1 MIEQYQILGG
11 ELVKIRIS
19 ENKKGTFKKNGRR
32 NRLNDSEI
40 QEIIRLYPDVFNWQ
54 LERKF
59 DASQSTILNIRRK
72 HNLKKSDEIMNK
84 MRFKKGHEPFNKN
97 KSHPVKNSGQF
108 NSGHMPKNHRQVGET
123 RLQRDKSGNQYYYIK
138 ISEPNKWQLL
148 HRYKWEQEY
157 GKIPEGL
164 LLVFKDRNS
173 LNTEP
178 ENLEL
183 ITRKENMDRNRNY
196 KKFSETM
203 KALWR
208 KERMRAIY
216 GLKRETRLRINI

>member
-19 ENKKGTFKKNGRR
+19 ENKKGVFKKNGKRK
-32 NRLNDSEI
+32 RLNNSEI
-40 QEIIRLYPDVFNWQ
+40 QEIIRLYPDSFNWE

-59 DASQSTILNIRRK
+59 DASQSAILNIRRK

-84 MRFKKGHEPFNKN
+84 SRFKKGHKPFNKN
-97 KSHPVKNSGQF
+97 KSYPIKNSGQF
-108 NSGHMPKNHRQVGET
+108 NPGHIPKNHREVGEI
-123 RLQRDKSGNQYYYIK
+123 RLQKDKSKKQYYYIK
-138 ISEPNKWQLL
+138 IAEPNKWQLL
-148 HRYKWEQEY
+148 HRYKWEKKY
-157 GKIPEGL
+157 GKIL
-164 LLVFKDRNS
+164 DKMILAFKDGDS

-203 KALWR
+203 KRLWR
-208 KERMRAIY
+208 QEKLRAIY
-216 GLKRETRLRINI
+216 GLKRETRLRVNI

>member
-19 ENKKGTFKKNGRR
+19 ENKKGTFKKNGKRKY
-32 NRLNDSEI
+32 LNDTEI
-40 QEIIRLYPDVFNWQ
+40 KEIIRLYPDKFNWE

-59 DASQSTILNIRRK
+59 DASQSAILNIRRK
-72 HNLKKSDEIMNK
+72 YNLKKSDEIMNK
-84 MRFKKGHEPFNKN
+84 PRFKKGHKPFNKN
-97 KSHPVKNSGQF
+97 KRHPVKSSTQF
-108 NSGHMPKNHRQVGET
+108 KKGNIPKNHREVGEI
-123 RLQRDKSGNQYYYIK
+123 RLQKDKSGRQYYYIK
-138 ISEPNKWQLL
+138 ISEPNKWQSL
-148 HRYKWEQEY
+148 HRYKWEQKY

-164 LLVFKDRNS
+164 LLVFKDKNS

-183 ITRKENMDRNRNY
+183 ITMAENLKRNRNY

-203 KALWR
+203 KRLWR
-208 KERMRAIY
+208 QERLRAIY
-216 GLKRETRLRINI
+216 GLQRETNLRINI

>member
-1 MIEQYQILGG
+1 
-11 ELVKIRIS
+11 
-19 ENKKGTFKKNGRR
+19 
-32 NRLNDSEI
+32 
-40 QEIIRLYPDVFNWQ
+40 
-54 LERKF
+54 
-59 DASQSTILNIRRK
+59 
-72 HNLKKSDEIMNK
+72 
-84 MRFKKGHEPFNKN
+84 
-97 KSHPVKNSGQF
+97 
-108 NSGHMPKNHRQVGET
+108 MPKNHRQVGEI
-123 RLQRDKSGNQYYYIK
+123 RLQKDKSGSQYYMIK
-138 ISEPNKWQLL
+138 IKEPNKWQLL
-148 HRYKWEQEY
+148 HRHNWEKKY

-196 KKFSETM
+196 KKVSETM

-216 GLKRETRLRINI
+216 GLKRETRLRINC